1 MSKELEV
8 KKKLDIIM
16 DLTPMQKKFV
26 DYLVTFQGRTTKTKA
41 ALEAGYAEKY
51 ATQQAHILW
60 NNPKVRRYYTFKEAE
75 MNRSLVV
82 TKENYVRHQQVL
94 SGMLVDQN
102 KIKDASVYESHIG
115 KATGQFS
122 ETNYNVNINASD
134 LKEKEREIKNFLTNS
149 TFKSIGIF
157 KNSSGVNLKAELN
170 NKFDSSDEVKLF
182 LQKNINSKSW

>member
-1 MSKELEV
+1 MSKEIQL

-94 SGMLVDQN
+94 SGLLVDQN
-102 KIKDASVYESHIG
+102 KIKDASVYEAHIG

-122 ETNYNVNINASD
+122 ERNYNVNINATD
-134 LKEKEREIKNFLTNS
+134 IKEREAEIKRLR
-149 TFKSIGIF
+149 
-157 KNSSGVNLKAELN
+157 ELN
-170 NKFDSSDEVKLF
+170 EKRITNTKLI
-182 LQKNINSKSW
+182 KE

>member
-1 MSKELEV
+1 MSKEVEV

-60 NNPKVRRYYTFKEAE
+60 NNPKVRRYYTFKAAEA
-75 MNRSLVV
+75 NRSLVV
-82 TKENYVRHQQVL
+82 TKEIYVRHQQVL
-94 SGMLVDQN
+94 SSMLVDQN
-102 KIKDASVYESHIG
+102 KIKDASAYEAHIG

-134 LKEKEREIKNFLTNS
+134 LKEKEQEIKR
-149 TFKSIGIF
+149 
-157 KNSSGVNLKAELN
+157 LKELN
-170 NKFDSSDEVKLF
+170 ETRITDKKYLTE
-182 LQKNINSKSW
+182 

>member
-1 MSKELEV
+1 MSKEIQI

-60 NNPKVRRYYTFKEAE
+60 NNPKVRRYYSFKEAE

-102 KIKDASVYESHIG
+102 KIKDASVYEAHIG

-134 LKEKEREIKNFLTNS
+134 LKEKERENKR
-149 TFKSIGIF
+149 
-157 KNSSGVNLKAELN
+157 LKELN
-170 NKFDSSDEVKLF
+170 EQRIADKKY
-182 LQKNINSKSW
+182 ITG